1 MTLYIGSDKVEVM
14 HLGDTNVPAAYLGP
28 SQVFPDNDAPGWAFG
43 DGDTWYLKNGTYK
56 ALVYDLENPRVT
68 TVTVAD
74 QYSRGSVSVR
84 RDLRTIVEGSTG
96 LNGNKYSF
104 TLNMNFN
111 WDDYNPESSFG
122 MFIPSRDYD
131 SPNFFFG
138 TGIHNAYRY
147 LVTDKTARAVSKDKG
162 VQFNYSN
169 PLEEDG
175 GPETITNSISINIT
189 FPEPCYLNYAYLS
202 ETGTGY
208 DFPIGPGST
217 QSTASFRTAKDG
229 EYNQATIFPDI
240 IWNTSA
246 ALNVPVVNSWKRT
259 ATVTLNSSTEVYTYS
274 AETENAGTRVPTIT
288 LGDLA
293 DFWGSPF
300 KEEYKSSPVSSIS
313 YNASQVVNW
322 TRLAQSYIS
331 DSYLLRAPYNATRSD
346 TGEYISPYT
355 FTGFNRTEPIGGV
368 WSYLCPAFVRKHKAP
383 ETQDNVKVFLIT
395 YQDGGTITTDGS
407 LMIATEEYIRAFI
420 EGSEATVLPPHLGQV
435 SYTAQEAPEG
445 SFEDYLILDAFK
457 NNPEAIIS

>member
-43 DGDTWYLKNGTYK
+43 DGNTWYLKNGTYK
-56 ALVYDLENPRVT
+56 ALVFDREDPRVT

-74 QYSRGSVSVR
+74 QYSRGSVSVT

-122 MFIPSRDYD
+122 MFIPFRDYD
-131 SPNFFFG
+131 YPNFLFG
-138 TGIHNAYRY
+138 SGPQSAYRY
-147 LVTDKTARAVSKDKG
+147 LVTGKTARAVSKDKG
-162 VQFNYSN
+162 ITFTYSN

-175 GPETITNSISINIT
+175 TSRTATNGISINIT
-189 FPEPCYLNYAYLS
+189 FSQPCYLNYAYLS

-208 DFPIGPGST
+208 DLPIGPGST
-217 QSTASFRTAKDG
+217 NSDATFRTSRDG
-229 EYNQATIFPDI
+229 ESNQATIFPDV
-240 IWNTSA
+240 IWNTA
-246 ALNVPVVNSWKRT
+246 GALYTPVLNSWKRT
-259 ATVTLNSSTEVYTYS
+259 ATVTLNSSAEVYTYS
-274 AETENAGTRVPTIT
+274 AETENAGTKVPDIT

-300 KEEYKSSPVSSIS
+300 KEEYMSNPVSSIS
-313 YNASQVVNW
+313 YKASQVVNW
-322 TRLAQSYIS
+322 TQLSQSYIS
-331 DSYLLRAPYNATRSD
+331 SSYLLRAPYNATRSD
-346 TGEYISPYT
+346 TGEYISQYT
-355 FTGFNRTEPIGGV
+355 FTGFNRTEPVGGV

-383 ETQDNVKVFLIT
+383 ETQDNIKVFLIT

-457 NNPEAIIS
+457 NNPDAIIS